1 MKKAKFLQDAKLD
14 PARFYRNPSDI
25 MRDRRLSDEDRRQIV
40 AAWERNTLAQ
50 QDDGFGAAA
59 PEHLERLRQVREELE
74 RSGHGASTPQ
84 GESISPAQS

>member
-25 MRDRRLSDEDRRQIV
+25 MRDRRLSDEDRMQIV

-50 QDDGFGAAA
+50 QDDGFGPAA

-74 RSGHGASTPQ
+74 RDERRGLTPQ
-84 GESISPAQS
+84 AESFTPAQS